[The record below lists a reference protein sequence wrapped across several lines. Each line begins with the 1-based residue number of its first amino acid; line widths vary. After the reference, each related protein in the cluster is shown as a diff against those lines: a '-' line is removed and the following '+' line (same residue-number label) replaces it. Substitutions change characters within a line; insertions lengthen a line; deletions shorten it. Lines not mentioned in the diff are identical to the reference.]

1 VAAVAL
7 SLGAAVAIVSCSSTP
22 TPVPIRTFE
31 RPQKLAVVCLG
42 VNVPDGAPATEVTP
56 LPLAACPPVP
66 PTIIGAPFQNH
77 IIALVTQQTRGQ
89 LAAVDLT
96 AGHVVDED
104 LSTPGTNFIPV
115 GASPTDVVVT
125 PDVFLEPGSVDA
137 GAEGTSVPP
146 FAFVSSAAPNSF
158 AIYAIPSAQLL
169 GDSTGVNTQPP
180 ELTTILACSLP
191 QPPQALGV
199 AIVGPA
205 TGGINGGT
213 PEGGPPHPPYVVVA
227 LLRAFLGAPA
237 RVVAIDPTPFSGSI
251 EAGALPPCTILGG
264 TALSGDVPSPVS
276 PATPWPDGIP
286 YADAGDLQATEPPL
300 GPSCALATS
309 GPDAMAEGG
318 AVDDAGADAIV
329 EAGEIAD
336 AGADAIVEAGEIADA
351 GADAIVEGGA
361 VADAAATAE
370 AGADATVEGGAVAV
384 ADAAGNTMASGSS
397 GGIVNGGAALPPL
410 GPAHPTAMV
419 LRDDAPIAYVADDAV
434 PVIHVV
440 DLSDP
445 TAPHEVGQFIA
456 TSQANP
462 QRQVQVGGLA
472 LSPPTSDFRRYLY
485 AIDASEGSLMVFD
498 ASQPMPSTP
507 SQSPLV
513 RPHAE
518 LNPFVTPD
526 RIAFAAPVAAVT
538 FVLHDWPLVPPAPN
552 TDQVHSYTGLL
563 CNPNPN
569 AAGSVP
575 NTFVDGGLGGYYR
588 ADQASVIQPQGS
600 GVQSFPTR
608 LRGVFGFATLSNG
621 SIVVIDVDD
630 WDAPCRRP
638 DPMDSHDGGPD
649 FQLGALDL
657 PEPAP
662 ADSND
667 IAPYHAPRTVVNG
680 NSGVTQE
687 VFFPV
692 SAPNRLRSSFLLRN
706 DPTSG
711 EHIPFVSTVPQLFD
725 SAGSPVSYMTGG
737 PVALLL
743 PTGLPQGFA
752 DPTYI
757 ENPTDVGLNYSYLS
771 PALGT
776 ASGQAG
782 AGAAALFPGA
792 AQTVPGVRVSL
803 DDPTAHID
811 QDWSVTYEGVLPTA
825 NGIFADIVSQD
836 ASFQTLTFAPAPA
849 SGDAAVSNGAQ
860 FCERGIEDWNQGQL
874 RATAALA
881 AMSAA
886 GYLPPT
892 PPPPAPPPY
901 LQRLG
906 EWTADYVE
914 IVDDLLGSGDPYWSA
929 PNDCWDGLTVTG
941 GTRLDDDAGSA
952 ISAIA
957 STRYNA
963 CFQTFNSA
971 SNADSNYTRD
981 FPILQ
986 ATDNA
991 LEVGRFAWPPS
1002 SNERPNNRT
1011 VVGRDPSNA
1020 PYLRLAACC
1029 FHRQAS
1035 FKVRA
1040 GGEWLT
1046 VGQVGQN
1053 PGVGLLHHVVAEPG
1067 TGACVVGCD
1076 DPTKVLL
1083 NARAFE
1089 VPPPASAC
1097 NPAMGS
1103 GAFPTPIDRSSALA
1117 MRNPMFSFV
1126 MWGGCGIAAPAD
1138 GGFLDENGTH
1148 TVSARDQRWQFSL
1161 RGGFTPEAIPLQGTS
1176 AVPVSPQSML
1186 YVAPF
1191 AQLAVVDGAQNGQ
1204 GLVLIDVNTLTFA
1217 HAPYF

>member
-1 VAAVAL
+1 VGSAARVFGFAGVAAVAL
-7 SLGAAVAIVSCSSTP
+7 SLGAAVAVVSCSSTP

-42 VNVPDGAPATEVTP
+42 VNAPDGAPAPDVTP

-77 IIALVTQQTRGQ
+77 IVALVTQQTRGQ

-104 LSTPGTNFIPV
+104 LSTPGINFIPV
-115 GASPTDVVVT
+115 GASPTDIVVT
-125 PDVFLEPGSVDA
+125 PDVFL
-137 GAEGTSVPP
+137 AEGITSVPP
-146 FAFVSSAAPNSF
+146 LAFVSSAAPNSF

-169 GDSTGVNTQPP
+169 GDSTGVDAQPP

-205 TGGINGGT
+205 TGGSNGVT
-213 PEGGPPHPPYVVVA
+213 PDGGPLRPAYVVVA

-237 RVVAIDPTPFSGSI
+237 RVVAIDPTPFSGAI
-251 EAGALPPCTILGG
+251 VAGTLPPCTILGG
-264 TALSGDVPSPVS
+264 TALSGDVPDAVS
-276 PATPWPDGIP
+276 PATPWPDGVP
-286 YADAGDLQATEPPL
+286 YGDAGDLQATEPPL
-300 GPSCALATS
+300 GPSCASATS

-318 AVDDAGADAIV
+318 TVADDAGAGGAIV
-329 EAGEIAD
+329 EGGEIAD
-336 AGADAIVEAGEIADA
+336 AGPDAIM
-351 GADAIVEGGA
+351 EGGA
-361 VADAAATAE
+361 VADAAAIAD
-370 AGADATVEGGAVAV
+370 AGADTMVEGGAV
-384 ADAAGNTMASGSS
+384 ADAAGNTMASGST
-397 GGIVNGGAALPPL
+397 GGTPNSVAALPPL

-456 TSQANP
+456 TSLANP
-462 QRQVQVGGLA
+462 SRQVQVGGLA

-485 AIDASEGSLMVFD
+485 AIDASEGTLMVFD
-498 ASQPMPSTP
+498 ATSPMPSTP

-518 LNPFVTPD
+518 FNPFVPPD
-526 RIAFAAPVAAVT
+526 RLAFAAPVAAVT

-563 CNPNPN
+563 CDPNPN
-569 AAGSVP
+569 AAGPAP

-588 ADQASVIQPQGS
+588 VDQASVIQPQGS

-621 SIVVIDVDD
+621 SIVVVDVDD

-638 DPMDSHDGGPD
+638 DPMDSHDGGAD

-662 ADSND
+662 ADSSD
-667 IAPYHAPRTVVNG
+667 LAPYHAPRTVVNG

-711 EHIPFVSTVPQLFD
+711 EHIPYVSTVPQLFD

-743 PTGLPQGFA
+743 PTGLPPGFA

-782 AGAAALFPGA
+782 AGAAALFPGG

-849 SGDAAVSNGAQ
+849 SGDPDVSNGAQ
-860 FCERGIEDWNQGQL
+860 FCERGIEDWNAGQL

-881 AMSAA
+881 AMTAA
-886 GYLPPT
+886 GYS
-892 PPPPAPPPY
+892 PPPY

-914 IVDDLLGSGDPYWSA
+914 IVDDLLGSGDPYWSE

-963 CFQTFNSA
+963 CFQTFNSS

-1002 SNERPNNRT
+1002 SNEQPTNRT

-1020 PYLRLAACC
+1020 PYLRLATCC

-1053 PGVGLLHHVVAEPG
+1053 PGVGLLHHVVAQPG

-1103 GAFPTPIDRSSALA
+1103 GSFPTPIDRSSALA

-1126 MWGGCGIAAPAD
+1126 MWGGCGVPAPAD
-1138 GGFLDENGTH
+1138 GGFLDATGDH

-1161 RGGFTPEAIPLQGTS
+1161 RGGFTPEAIALQGTS

>member
-1 VAAVAL
+1 VAL
-7 SLGAAVAIVSCSSTP
+7 SLGSAAAIVSCSSTP

-42 VNVPDGAPATEVTP
+42 VNAPDGAPATGVTP

-96 AGHVVDED
+96 AGRVVDED

-115 GASPTDVVVT
+115 GADPTDVVVT
-125 PDVFLEPGSVDA
+125 PDVFL
-137 GAEGTSVPP
+137 AEEGGITSVPP

-169 GDSTGVNTQPP
+169 GDSTGTNTQPP
-180 ELTTILACSLP
+180 ELTTIFACSLP

-199 AIVGPA
+199 AIVGPVA
-205 TGGINGGT
+205 GGSNGGT
-213 PEGGPPHPPYVVVA
+213 PDGGPPRQPYVVVA

-237 RVVAIDPTPFSGSI
+237 RVVAIDPTPFSTSI
-251 EAGALPPCTILGG
+251 EPGDLPKCTILGN
-264 TALSGDVPSPVS
+264 TALSGDLPTPVS
-276 PATPWPDGIP
+276 PATAWPDGVP
-286 YADAGDLQATEPPL
+286 YADAGDLYASEPPL

-309 GPDAMAEGG
+309 STDAMAEGG
-318 AVDDAGADAIV
+318 AV
-329 EAGEIAD
+329 AD
-336 AGADAIVEAGEIADA
+336 AGADALADTGSITDA
-351 GADAIVEGGA
+351 GGEAVVESG
-361 VADAAATAE
+361 ATAD
-370 AGADATVEGGAVAV
+370 AGADATVEGGAVVDDAAIADAGAVAMVEGGAV
-384 ADAAGNTMASGSS
+384 ADAAGNTMASGSTGATPNS
-397 GGIVNGGAALPPL
+397 GAALPPL

-440 DLSDP
+440 DLTDP
-445 TAPHEVGQFIA
+445 TAPHEVGQFVA
-456 TSQANP
+456 TSVANP

-498 ASQPMPSTP
+498 ATSPMPSTP

-518 LNPFVTPD
+518 LNPFVSPD

-552 TDQVHSYTGLL
+552 TDQVHAYTGLL
-563 CNPNPN
+563 CDPNPN
-569 AAGSVP
+569 AAGSLP

-588 ADQASVIQPQGS
+588 TDQASVIQPQGS

-621 SIVVIDVDD
+621 SIVVVDVDD

-638 DPMDSHDGGPD
+638 DPMDSHDGGAD

-662 ADSND
+662 DNASDLS
-667 IAPYHAPRTVVNG
+667 PYHAPRTVVNG
-680 NSGVTQE
+680 NTGVTQE

-737 PVALLL
+737 NVSLLL
-743 PTGLPQGFA
+743 PTALPPGFA

-757 ENPTDVGLNYSYLS
+757 ENPTDLGLNYSYLS

-825 NGIFADIVSQD
+825 NGIFADIVSPD
-836 ASFQTLTFAPAPA
+836 DSFQTLTFAPAPA
-849 SGDAAVSNGAQ
+849 SGDAAASNGAQ
-860 FCERGIEDWNQGQL
+860 FCERGIEDWNVGQM
-874 RATAALA
+874 RAAAALA
-881 AMSAA
+881 AMKAD
-886 GYLPPT
+886 GYLSEPPPT
-892 PPPPAPPPY
+892 Y
-901 LQRLG
+901 LDHLG

-914 IVDDLLGSGDPYWSA
+914 IVDDLLGSGDPYWSQ

-941 GTRLDDDAGSA
+941 GTRLDDDAGPA

-971 SNADSNYTRD
+971 SNADTNYTRD

-991 LEVGRFAWPPS
+991 LEVGRFSWQS
-1002 SNERPNNRT
+1002 SNELPTNRM

-1020 PYLRLAACC
+1020 PYLKLATCC

-1053 PGVGLLHHVVAEPG
+1053 PGVGLLHHVVTQPG
-1067 TGACVVGCD
+1067 TGACVIDCD

-1089 VPPPASAC
+1089 VPPPPSAC

-1103 GAFPTPIDRSSALA
+1103 GSFSTRLIDRSSALA

-1126 MWGGCGIAAPAD
+1126 MWGGCGPAPTD
-1138 GGFLDENGTH
+1138 GGFLDPTGTH
-1148 TVSARDQRWQFSL
+1148 TASARDQRWQFSL
-1161 RGGFTPEAIPLQGTS
+1161 RGGFTPEAIALQGTS
-1176 AVPVSPQSML
+1176 AAPVSPQSML